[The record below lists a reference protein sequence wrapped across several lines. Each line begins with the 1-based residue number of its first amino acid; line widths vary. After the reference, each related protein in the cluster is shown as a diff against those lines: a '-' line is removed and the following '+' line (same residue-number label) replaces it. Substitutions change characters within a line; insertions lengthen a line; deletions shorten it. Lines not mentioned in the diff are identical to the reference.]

1 MENLTTFL
9 EARISKR
16 LHRSEADK
24 KYSDEYGTFFN
35 ISDNYHTAIPVK
47 LACNDWGNGLPKNQ
61 PKGSVVIGDKGE
73 LKGKVI
79 ITPDGENKI
88 YDEIKKLAS
97 THGDY
102 ELYVKVKYHGD
113 DSYIY
118 PLYKV
123 DEDDDAVYVSVAP
136 NVRIQFK

>member
-9 EARISKR
+9 EARISHSNKIDIDYER
-16 LHRSEADK
+16 YYAG
-24 KYSDEYGTFFN
+24 YFN
-35 ISDNYHTAIPVK
+35 ISNKYHTPISVK
-47 LACNDWGNGLPKNQ
+47 IACDDWESYGVPPRQ
-61 PKGSVVIGDKGE
+61 PKGSVVIGDEGE

-97 THGDY
+97 THGDC

-123 DEDDDAVYVSVAP
+123 DDDDDTVYISVAP